1 MGACICLRCNHFR
14 SVLLTQIRCCLAD
27 TIFSLPAFFSCFA
40 GKTESKDAFYFVG
53 MFRITNV
60 EFLPEYRQKES
71 REFLSMAKTVQ
82 QVVRLRAWEQ
92 EGGACGSRQGSV
104 GGLPTILA
112 H

>member
-1 MGACICLRCNHFR
+1 
-14 SVLLTQIRCCLAD
+14 
-27 TIFSLPAFFSCFA
+27 
-40 GKTESKDAFYFVG
+40 

-92 EGGACGSRQGSV
+92 EGGACGSRRVEPTGTGGGAHGSRLDGV
-104 GGLPTILA
+104 GGLPKVQA
-112 H
+112 HGV